1 MDNVPCLCFMGSKL
15 TESLERKK
23 LELAEDRFRCAM
35 PGLFRRYHSMEQAK
49 ARKVREEKEMMSADS
64 ASETS
69 SVTHSHSECGGMHGD
84 IRAYEGE
91 GSALMDTSNE
101 ESISAAI

>member
-1 MDNVPCLCFMGSKL
+1 MEPIDPV
-15 TESLERKK
+15 
-23 LELAEDRFRCAM
+23 CAM
-35 PGLFRRYHSMEQAK
+35 PGFFRRYHSIEQAK

-69 SVTHSHSECGGMHGD
+69 SVTHSHSECGGMHCE
-84 IRAYEGE
+84 IRACMGE

-101 ESISAAI
+101 ESISATI